1 MKRGFTLIEILA
13 TLILVS
19 ITGVLVG
26 HLYAVTV
33 GNYFAGV
40 TSATRAQQHTVAQQR
55 LIKEFNWAEPGSLT
69 VTGTASAEWQ
79 SSHPDSGTG
88 PDRALTLT
96 GDTLLLNGQV
106 LLDELQ
112 SFSIAWDGEAVDL
125 QVDDWDARVYPRT
138 NP

>member
-40 TSATRAQQHTVAQQR
+40 TSATRSQQHTVAQQR
-55 LIKEFNWAEPGSLT
+55 LIKEFNWAAPGSLT
-69 VTGTASAEWQ
+69 IAGGSSAEWQ
-79 SSHPDSGTG
+79 SRHPETGTGSARNLAFSSGT
-88 PDRALTLT
+88 LT
-96 GDTLLLNGQV
+96 LNGQI
-106 LLDELQ
+106 LLTELQ
-112 SFSIAWDGEAVDL
+112 SFSIAWDNEAVDL
-125 QVDDWDARVYPRT
+125 RIDNWDARIYPRRS
-138 NP
+138 P